1 MSQDVVALNVSA
13 PVLAL
18 VTVPGYQYP
27 SLRLAT
33 TFELV
38 FMTAVGNLSFSHKS
52 NNSLRYTVQLI
63 TVIELD
69 VVQGDIWRI
78 INFDNYSWT
87 PPLVQSFIVYNNSLL
102 QLKTRV
108 AVTKQN
114 NACRQAER
122 GICIIQLTG
131 SSRYSYSVC
140 SCQAATGILAW
151 QAGSTH

>member
-52 NNSLRYTVQLI
+52 NNS
-63 TVIELD
+63 
-69 VVQGDIWRI
+69 
-78 INFDNYSWT
+78 
-87 PPLVQSFIVYNNSLL
+87 
-102 QLKTRV
+102 
-108 AVTKQN
+108 
-114 NACRQAER
+114 
-122 GICIIQLTG
+122 GIPFN
-131 SSRYSYSVC
+131 
-140 SCQAATGILAW
+140 
-151 QAGSTH
+151 